1 VQPVDIQ
8 KYNEAPVG
16 ASNPLAVTQSP
27 AISSQAVSVGDGQN
41 VVEGALA
48 DAAIVTDASGSISGK
63 LRGII
68 KLLVDKI
75 SVKIDQTTPGTTNA
89 VACKIID
96 EAGTPYG
103 VQHVSNKPR
112 VSAMPYLYDIAEG
125 NVSGHTLWE
134 KIGYSVMVG
143 TTTKDIWSYT
153 DNIITIPTTGTAMEV
168 YTNSANDLGTSIHSG
183 NTTTGG
189 STTTL
194 EKTGENFLT
203 TTAVGDLV
211 IVDAAGATPEYG
223 FITAID
229 SDEKITFSGGL
240 SSGGSGASRSTY
252 NIIDVSATTGAHA
265 VLMKYL
271 TSDFAEKSEIIVC
284 GGNAVGVNL
293 VNTDVVYINSLRV
306 ISAGSGGVAAA
317 AIKVQDADGTPPIYT
332 YITAGYTRARNS
344 LYTVPADKTLYIAQI
359 NVGYATTSNQIQNAR
374 IILRAKQ
381 NDRFK
386 TNLFQAMA
394 EVIGGNNTVPV
405 EMLMPLKIV
414 AGVSL
419 KFTGVPSANGIIT
432 TAARGWLE

>member
-1 VQPVDIQ
+1 
-8 KYNEAPVG
+8 
-16 ASNPLAVTQSP
+16 
-27 AISSQAVSVGDGQN
+27 
-41 VVEGALA
+41 
-48 DAAIVTDASGSISGK
+48 
-63 LRGII
+63 
-68 KLLVDKI
+68 
-75 SVKIDQTTPGTTNA
+75 
-89 VACKIID
+89 
-96 EAGTPYG
+96 
-103 VQHVSNKPR
+103 
-112 VSAMPYLYDIAEG
+112 
-125 NVSGHTLWE
+125 
-134 KIGYSVMVG
+134 
-143 TTTKDIWSYT
+143 
-153 DNIITIPTTGTAMEV
+153 
-168 YTNSANDLGTSIHSG
+168 
-183 NTTTGG
+183 
-189 STTTL
+189 
-194 EKTGENFLT
+194 
-203 TTAVGDLV
+203 
-211 IVDAAGATPEYG
+211 
-223 FITAID
+223 
-229 SDEKITFSGGL
+229 
-240 SSGGSGASRSTY
+240 
-252 NIIDVSATTGAHA
+252 
-265 VLMKYL
+265 MKYL